1 MKRLISMDEVNKS
14 ELIEQ
19 IKEYWY
25 IVQNQFNL
33 RNKNDCKN
41 SIMEFLQFNNLNY
54 DDIEDLTNE
63 IYDSYK
69 NVANIK

>member
-1 MKRLISMDEVNKS
+1 MKRLISTDEVNKS